1 MADPWPV
8 DPWAQATLSQ
18 EQVEQ
23 YLDRIAL
30 PRTLAADE
38 PPSLDLLRRVMVAH
52 LEQVAKDTS
61 PLHVPEEQWDGPSD
75 TPIKLSSAFTNMPES
90 TSAFDRVV
98 VQRKGAFC
106 FACGPL
112 SASSRTR
119 SQAAAHQGRTR
130 RINALFAALL
140 RSLGFRVSELA
151 GRTFKDLG
159 NDPTERPEG
168 WKWGTLTH
176 ELLVADWPGCDARWV
191 VRRTLLLLFRHL
203 ALWTDAPYAH
213 RSMARGA
220 LGAALYRRPA
230 FAAPSRPYHADPTT
244 PWPAQRRLKLEDGAQ
259 TLGLNLYEGFQLRH
273 EPIPLGP
280 TQTRPIDSMP
290 GWTLYRFIPPPD
302 TPLSL
307 PLTASPSTGFWS
319 PQFHFHLLSVPL
331 ADFRLYHHFSASHE
345 MASFTAFFL
354 VTRLL
359 PGTGGA
365 RRSLMYADKEGSPR
379 RAKVYT
385 TGGTEGRGSLEGRD
399 VEWVDMETGA
409 LKQFL
414 QREFGFGFP

>member
-1 MADPWPV
+1 MADGWPL
-8 DPWAQATLSQ
+8 DPWVQHKLSH
-18 EQVEQ
+18 EQTEQ
-23 YLDRIAL
+23 YLARLAL
-30 PRTLAADE
+30 PRTLVHE
-38 PPSLDLLRRVMVAH
+38 PPSLDLLTRVLVSH

-61 PLHVPEEQWDGPSD
+61 PLHVPEEQWEGPS
-75 TPIKLSSAFTNMPES
+75 TPIRLSSAFTNMPES

-98 VQRKGAFC
+98 LQRKGAFC
-106 FACGPL
+106 FA
-112 SASSRTR
+112 
-119 SQAAAHQGRTR
+119 
-130 RINALFAALL
+130 INAVFASLL

-159 NDPTERPEG
+159 NDPDKKPEG

-176 ELLVADWPGCDARWV
+176 ELLVADWPGSDGRWV
-191 VRRTLLLLFRHL
+191 V
-203 ALWTDAPYAH
+203 D
-213 RSMARGA
+213 GA
-220 LGAALYRRPA
+220 WG
-230 FAAPSRPYHADPTT
+230 
-244 PWPAQRRLKLEDGAQ
+244 PWSCSVPIKLDDGAQ
-259 TLGLNLYEGFQLRH
+259 TLGLNPYEGFQLRH
-273 EPIPLGP
+273 ELIPLGP
-280 TQTRPIDSMP
+280 TQTQPIDNAP

-307 PLTASPSTGFWS
+307 PLAASPDKGFWS
-319 PQFHFHLLSVPL
+319 PLFHFHLLSLPL

-345 MASFTAFFL
+345 LASFTAFFL

-399 VEWVDMETGA
+399 VEWVDMETGPM
-409 LKQFL
+409 KDFL
-414 QREFGFGFP
+414 RREFGFGFS